1 MYRNLI
7 FVQKKITSHSKT
19 GQTKDQ
25 ILYITIYIIFILLL
39 TVIMTETRSKRRC
52 KFVFFRIRIN
62 RPFRISKKYLND
74 YFNLFNFAFE
84 EDELKKKKKNGNK
97 IRRDPHKIANK
108 VPNVLIAYF
117 VMFYK

>member
-1 MYRNLI
+1 
-7 FVQKKITSHSKT
+7 
-19 GQTKDQ
+19 
-25 ILYITIYIIFILLL
+25 
-39 TVIMTETRSKRRC
+39 MTETRSKRRC

-62 RPFRISKKYLND
+62 HPFRISKKYFND

-84 EDELKKKKKNGNK
+84 EIELKKKKKKNGNK